1 MLTDVGVHFF
11 VHIFVFD
18 KKLRQIYVR
27 YKNQF
32 LYLEYIFFFVFR
44 NRSQNQ
50 AVHFFSIL
58 ENLAHSFYYL
68 F

>member
-1 MLTDVGVHFF
+1 MLTDVGVYFF

-32 LYLEYIFFFVFR
+32 LYLEYIFLYFEIETK
-44 NRSQNQ
+44 NQ
-50 AVHFFSIL
+50 AVHYF
-58 ENLAHSFYYL
+58 L